1 MANTR
6 DLKSLAS
13 ASQFESGRGHQYA
26 PVAQQDQSIRFLI
39 WGSQVRVLPGAPIF
53 KKENEMMYTEFE
65 QEIFDRSILNY
76 ENSAFF
82 RRTELN
88 YENKTDY
95 YDEFWDTYLNTE
107 EELL

>member
-1 MANTR
+1 
-6 DLKSLAS
+6 
-13 ASQFESGRGHQYA
+13 
-26 PVAQQDQSIRFLI
+26 
-39 WGSQVRVLPGAPIF
+39 
-53 KKENEMMYTEFE
+53 MMYTEFE

>member
-1 MANTR
+1 
-6 DLKSLAS
+6 
-13 ASQFESGRGHQYA
+13 
-26 PVAQQDQSIRFLI
+26 
-39 WGSQVRVLPGAPIF
+39 
-53 KKENEMMYTEFE
+53 MYTEFE
-65 QEIFDRSILNY
+65 QAIFDRSILNY